1 MKNKSL
7 TSHIMSYIIG
17 EELCEYLKNRVHYQI
32 LNELQVFQLSR
43 FCSQYRD
50 YLMQLKLLIKI

>member
-17 EELCEYLKNRVHYQI
+17 EELCEYLKNRVHYRI
-32 LNELQVFQLSR
+32 LKMNYKYFN
-43 FCSQYRD
+43 
-50 YLMQLKLLIKI
+50 YLDFVHNIEII